1 MCGLAGVFG
10 SFQAGATKTIIEKML
25 AVQSHRGPDG
35 QGVWHGVVQGT
46 NIGLGHR
53 RLKVIDLSEASA
65 QPMLSEDG
73 RYILIY
79 NGEIY
84 NYLELRK
91 ELEATGVQFSTQ
103 GDTEVLLK
111 ALIQWGEAALPRL
124 NGMWALVLL
133 DQSAGT
139 VLLAR
144 DRFGIKPL
152 YTYYD
157 DRGLLIA
164 SEIKAI
170 LEVASGKFR
179 INPAAANA
187 YLCQSLL
194 CTSPMTFFAGIEE
207 LPAGNFAKISIDL
220 ISDRRLK
227 PQRYW
232 SVPLQRSNN
241 LTEDELIEC
250 VRQIFLDS
258 VRMRLRSDVPVGIL
272 LSGGIDSSAI
282 TAAVHVLDPSRY
294 DIKIISAVGMEGE
307 QDEQPFIDTVGK
319 YFNRQVDKVV
329 LNYSPDQALEFVTE
343 ATWYNDEPIGSF
355 STVAYYLMMKRAKEL
370 GVTVLL
376 TGQGADESLCGYKK
390 YVWFYLQQLIASKCY
405 LKAGKAFRDFLK
417 SGMLIQQFSFQDAK
431 RYLPRSLVLRETD
444 VRGPALQDSG
454 GLVDL
459 GLPNNNVIER
469 QCIDLERLSVP
480 SLVHYEDRMSMALSR
495 EVRLPFLD
503 YRFVSLLLP
512 VQVEYKLRHGWT
524 KWLFRRA
531 IEPWL
536 PNESVWRKDKQH
548 FPVPQS
554 KWLRRELREQILRL
568 IDSEWVSERLG
579 LIDRRKFQE
588 RYQKYISQAFP
599 IGQTGESDIFVPIAL
614 ELWARRFEAYL
625 IS

>member
-10 SFQAGATKTIIEKML
+10 SFSPEGAKQIIDKML
-25 AVQSHRGPDG
+25 GVQTHRGPDAK
-35 QGVWHGVVQGT
+35 GVWHGVVKGR
-46 NIGLGHR
+46 NIGLGHL
-53 RLKVIDLSEASA
+53 RLKIIDLSDASA
-65 QPMLSEDG
+65 QPMVSEDG

-84 NYLELRK
+84 NYLELRQ

-103 GDTEVLLK
+103 GDTEVLLQ

-133 DQSAGT
+133 DQGAGT

-170 LEVASGKFR
+170 LEAAPGKFQ

-207 LPAGNFAKISIDL
+207 LPAGHLAKIYLNSI
-220 ISDRRLK
+220 SARRLE

-241 LTEDELIEC
+241 LTEDELIESI
-250 VRQIFLDS
+250 RQIFLDS
-258 VRMRLRSDVPVGIL
+258 VRVRLRSDVPVGIL

-282 TAAVHVLDPSRY
+282 TAAVHVLDPARQ
-294 DIKIISAVGMEGE
+294 DIKIISAVGMEGD
-307 QDEQPFIDTVGK
+307 QDERPFIDAVGK

-329 LNYSPDQALEFVTE
+329 LNYSPDQALEFVSA
-343 ATWYNDEPIGSF
+343 ATWYNDEPIVSF
-355 STVAYYLMMKRAKEL
+355 STVAYYLMMKRAKDL

-405 LKAGKAFRDFLK
+405 LKAGKVFGEFLK
-417 SGMLIQQFSFQDAK
+417 SGVLIQQFNFQDAK

-444 VRGPALQDSG
+444 VRGPALQDNS

-480 SLVHYEDRMSMALSR
+480 ALVHYEDRMSMALSR
-495 EVRLPFLD
+495 EIRLPFLD

-512 VQVEYKLRHGWT
+512 VPVEYKLRHGWT

-536 PNESVWRKDKQH
+536 PKESVWRKDKQY
-548 FPVPQS
+548 FPVPQN

-568 IDSEWVSERLG
+568 IDRDWVSERLG
-579 LIDRRKFQE
+579 LLDRRKFRE
-588 RYQKYISQAFP
+588 RYQKYLRQASP
-599 IGQTGESDIFVPIAL
+599 IGLTGETDIFAPIAL

-625 IS
+625 TS